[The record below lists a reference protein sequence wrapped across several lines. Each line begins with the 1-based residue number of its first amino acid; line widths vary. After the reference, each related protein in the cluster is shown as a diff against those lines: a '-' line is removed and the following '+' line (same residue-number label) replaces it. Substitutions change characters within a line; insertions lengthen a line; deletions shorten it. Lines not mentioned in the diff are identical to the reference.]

1 MMAIAKNVV
10 NFLRKKMK
18 SWRVELNCGAETL
31 GEIPIKR
38 GIFQGD
44 ALLQLLFVI
53 ALIPLTH
60 ILRTANPGHEF
71 RIGETI
77 NHLLFMDNLMLYAKS
92 KRILDSLV
100 QTVRIFSEDKKGKKL
115 KSDGI

>member
-10 NFLRKKMK
+10 NFLRKTMK

-31 GEIPIKR
+31 GQIPIKR

-53 ALIPLTH
+53 ALIPLPH
-60 ILRTANPGHEF
+60 ILQTANPGHEF